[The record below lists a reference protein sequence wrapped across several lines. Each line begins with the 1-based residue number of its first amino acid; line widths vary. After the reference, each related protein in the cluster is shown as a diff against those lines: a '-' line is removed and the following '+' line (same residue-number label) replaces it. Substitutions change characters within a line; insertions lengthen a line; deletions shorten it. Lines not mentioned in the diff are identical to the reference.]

1 MTNPGSG
8 LHLFRG
14 PCTMRDLPSP
24 SISGLLWVLSSLR
37 FWSPWIQPG
46 PDSCSSG
53 VLFSGILPGACSS
66 PSGILVFPRSCSL
79 GVRSAQNPAWLGVL
93 PDLRF
98 CPPLVQPDQGSSLVL
113 ALVFPG
119 FCLVPVPVLPG
130 SRLFRDPE
138 WPWVLPSQG
147 PDLPSPGLLAG
158 F

>member
-1 MTNPGSG
+1 MANPRSG
-8 LHLFRG
+8 LHLSRS
-14 PCTMRDLPSP
+14 PSTMRDLPSP
-24 SISGLLWVLSSLR
+24 SISGLVRVLSSLR
-37 FWSPWIQPG
+37 FWSPWIQSG

-79 GVRSAQNPAWLGVL
+79 GVQSAQNPVWLGVL

-98 CPPLVQPDQGSSLVL
+98 CPPLVQPDQGSSLVQ

-119 FCLVPVPVLPG
+119 FCLVRVPVLPG
-130 SRLFRDPE
+130 SRLFRDAE
-138 WPWVLPSQG
+138 WPRVLPSQD